1 MIDSAMP
8 VIIKIKI
15 PRVTTTT
22 SMHCAYLV
30 YDVIKGMAYWCR
42 ELGWIFCGYISK
54 FFHYFAIIL
63 PKQKSKLNKLK
74 RKRGQLHRTF
84 TKIFNEA
91 SLLLTKSPLPDI
103 KIVLLKS
110 SSELLNDMFAKCR
123 TLERKLRS
131 LVLDEIEDEAQQ
143 NVLFDESESIILQN
157 KGTPVNFHYLLKS

>member
-1 MIDSAMP
+1 MSSLFD
-8 VIIKIKI
+8 VLNKLV
-15 PRVTTTT
+15 PRPG
-22 SMHCAYLV
+22 L
-30 YDVIKGMAYWCR
+30 D
-42 ELGWIFCGYISK
+42 FCGYIFK
-54 FFHYFAIIL
+54 FFHYFAIIP

-74 RKRGQLHRTF
+74 RERGQLHCTF

-91 SLLLTKSPLPDI
+91 SLLLTKSPLPDN

-143 NVLFDESESIILQN
+143 KVLFDESESVILQN
-157 KGTPVNFHYLLKS
+157 KGTSVNFHYLLKS